1 MYNEN
6 LNQEWIDR
14 LKRRVEGKSLTF
26 VGNSAS
32 MFSSKKFGKY
42 INESEFVLRFGKGV
56 VVDNFKAYTGTKTDA
71 WFFGASRAG
80 MYEKFA
86 DAEYKIFTP
95 SQLNAYRPDRDI
107 VIVRPMADGTLQ
119 PYRDFFM
126 SGSINDLL
134 LLNEKIN
141 GVGAAG
147 DNGARISQG
156 ADCLNFFST
165 KVDTYKEINLVGFD
179 FFKGKFKFQVPKYE
193 GTNTIHPGTSWH
205 CPLTSEGY
213 KRNPHDF
220 AAGESTNEEKYIR
233 SLPRVI
239 VHEMPEV
246 DEKKMEI
253 VLKILRGS
261 KASVIKDEE
270 PQHD

>member
-1 MYNEN
+1 MYNKT

-14 LKRRVEGKSLTF
+14 LKKRVEGKSLTF

-42 INESEFVLRFGKGV
+42 IDESDFVLRFGKGAV
-56 VVDNFKAYTGTKTDA
+56 IDNFKAYTGSKTDA
-71 WFFGASRAG
+71 WFFGAARAG
-80 MYEKFA
+80 MYSKFA
-86 DAEYKIFTP
+86 NVEFKIFTP
-95 SQLNAYRPDRDI
+95 SQLNAYRPGRDI
-107 VIVRPMADGTLQ
+107 VIVRQMADGTMQ

-126 SGSINDLL
+126 SGSINDLIE
-134 LLNEKIN
+134 LNEKIN

-179 FFKGKFKFQVPKYE
+179 FFKKSFTFEVPKYA

-213 KRNPHDF
+213 KRNPHAFSGD
-220 AAGESTNEEKYIR
+220 EMTNEEKYIR
-233 SLPRVI
+233 SLPRVT
-239 VHEMPEV
+239 VHEMPDV
-246 DEKKMEI
+246 DEEKMAI

-261 KASVIKDEE
+261 KARVIKEE